1 MSYTITEQFLN
12 FLADKIEGKLSPEE
26 LIKKYP
32 DLDLKTAKSSGKNVL
47 LYFEQGEDKIALT
60 KTTSS
65 SYLAAKA
72 PMLKMIDDDI
82 KKIKSEFSCPPADK
96 QTTGLILFA
105 LKHCTSSSTG
115 QSLLTW
121 RLNLTSN
128 VRIPM
133 EYSNYRQI
141 VSALSWASELK
152 SLDKSKLFSIVKVGI
167 DSKLLKSID
176 NGNIGQLL
184 IVDLIYKSNKQVI
197 DWSDKTLSSQSDKI
211 KIFLKNKF
219 PKLKG
224 KELNVNKVLSEH
236 DPVKC
241 TLLQEDDVVMGEK
254 FVNYTMDKIDTIINL
269 SGYCFSVSY
278 LATGIVGT
286 RGLLHQV
293 LNSAPMNKEKETLI
307 VQTVANY
314 YSQPGN
320 IKEFNEDIMPAINAY
335 DTETKETIGKKIPI
349 DLQKG
354 DAYAKLV
361 IFFEYMLNDFQNA
374 ESIKGLKKIYLK
386 TNGLILD
393 VISYLGYI
401 CISDDIGAQAD
412 SKVPFKC
419 ATHSIA
425 LFLDFIDE
433 YKKDIENFSANGDTL
448 AAIIKD
454 IPTTCIHGI
463 GSRLVAFYIAIYEKV
478 ENFLKG
484 LTNKEKRDLLYIPE
498 GYDVADDE
506 IDKEINDL
514 MKISPLILIDKSKN
528 IYATSVAA
536 EYNHKYNSHP
546 LYRYNHTMVFE
557 QAGKNRRWNHTT
569 NNSYA
574 FNNKENLLRFNINEK
589 PHHSP
594 ITYHSFTR
602 FNFDNDT
609 YTKILNISE
618 KFQFDRKIRYEY
630 LIEHAKNVI
639 NLMKNRESINI
650 EEITEPVLYRRLFKL
665 NDHSGKYRTL
675 DLLANSHY
683 QIDKD
688 TKNVVVLNAYRSVND
703 NMIKYAQ
710 KARILSGLI
719 GYYDD
724 ETEFA
729 LHTDIKLINNVE
741 KEVGVVSTLI
751 ENALGIVQN
760 TSTEQLLPIFRGMT
774 CKYLE
779 NTLVHGE
786 SSTNKLNH
794 LKMQAQMKQDKDD
807 VLLYDIYLNLNM
819 ANAPIYYNKVESF
832 ISKKAV
838 KNKELQAGLKETLE
852 QMKDRM
858 VRLMKISYDVC
869 KRYASNPYYNPFGM
883 LRAAHMVLPTSF
895 KTMKTTDF
903 LDNYYMFTVSIWYN
917 TINPFHL
924 SNVSSTFKLS
934 IPNIM
939 QDFPIYKK
947 FNNKFDVSY
956 SDKSEVDAIP
966 FKKMDS
972 CKVSGLFEN
981 TLEFMRKN
989 YSYYDEETLPYGDLQ
1004 EAVPSRLKFLISA
1017 MAADKIETG
1026 LLFYAAF
1033 KRVMEASFNIL
1044 SDAEIVKQIIE

>member
-1 MSYTITEQFLN
+1 MSYTISEQLLN
-12 FLADKIEGKLSPEE
+12 FLADKVEDKLSSEE

-32 DLDLKTAKSSGKNVL
+32 NLDLQTAKSGKNVI
-47 LYFEQGEDKIALT
+47 LYFQHSDDKISLN

-96 QTTGLILFA
+96 QATGLILFA
-105 LKHCTSSSTG
+105 LKHCISSSG

-128 VRIPM
+128 IRIPV
-133 EYSNYRQI
+133 EYNNYRQI
-141 VSALSWASELK
+141 VSAISWAADMK
-152 SLDKSKLFSIVKVGI
+152 SLDKSKLFSIVKVAT

-176 NGNIGQLL
+176 EGKIGQLL
-184 IVDLIYKSNKQVI
+184 ITDLIYKSNKQLI
-197 DWSDKTLSSQSDKI
+197 DWKDKS
-211 KIFLKNKF
+211 LKNQHQKITEFLEKKF
-219 PKLKG
+219 PILKSIYRFD
-224 KELNVNKVLSEH
+224 VQKVLLDH

-241 TLLQEDDVVMGEK
+241 TLLREDDVVMGEK
-254 FVNYTMDKIDTIINL
+254 FTNYTMDKIDTIINL

-286 RGLLHQV
+286 KGLLHQV
-293 LNSAPMNKEKETLI
+293 ANGAPINKENEKLI
-307 VQTVANY
+307 IERIANY
-314 YSQPGN
+314 YSNN
-320 IKEFNEDIMPAINAY
+320 IKEFKDDVIPVLNAY
-335 DTETKETIGKKIPI
+335 DDESKATLGKLLPL
-349 DLQKG
+349 DLNASNVS
-354 DAYAKLV
+354 DAYDKLV
-361 IFFEYMLNDFQNA
+361 KLFEFLLNDFQNA

-393 VISYLGYI
+393 IIAYLGYI

-412 SKVPFKC
+412 SKVLFKC

-425 LFLDFIDE
+425 MFLDFIDE
-433 YKKDIENFSANGDTL
+433 YKKDIINFSANGDTL

-463 GSRLVAFYIAIYEKV
+463 GSRLVGFYIAIYEKV
-478 ENFLKG
+478 ESFLKG
-484 LTNKEKRDLLYIPE
+484 LTNKEKRELLYIPTD
-498 GYDVADDE
+498 YDIDITNDE
-506 IDKEINDL
+506 IDAEISDL
-514 MKISPLILIDKSKN
+514 MKISPLIMIDKKEK
-528 IYATSVAA
+528 IYLTSVAS

-569 NNSYA
+569 NSSYTFNS
-574 FNNKENLLRFNINEK
+574 KDNLLRFNINER
-589 PHHSP
+589 PYHSF
-594 ITYHSFTR
+594 ITYHSYPK
-602 FNFDNDT
+602 FNFDNET

-618 KFQFDRKIRYEY
+618 KFQFDRKLRYEY

-639 NLMKNRESINI
+639 DMMKNRGSINI
-650 EEITEPVLYRRLFKL
+650 EELTEPVLYRRVFKL
-665 NDHSGKYRTL
+665 SDHSGKYRTL

-703 NMIKYAQ
+703 NMIKYVQ
-710 KARILSGLI
+710 KARLLSGLI
-719 GYYDD
+719 GYYNDN
-724 ETEFA
+724 EFVVQN
-729 LHTDIKLINNVE
+729 DVKLIKNVE
-741 KEVGVVSTLI
+741 KEVGVVTTIL

-774 CKYLE
+774 YTYAK
-779 NTLVHGE
+779 NTLTHGE
-786 SSTNKLNH
+786 NTNKLTQ
-794 LKMQAQMKQDKDD
+794 LKMQAQMKQEKDE

-819 ANAPIYYNKVESF
+819 ANAPIYYSKVDALINKKE
-832 ISKKAV
+832 V
-838 KNKELQAGLKETLE
+838 KNKEVQAALKDTLK

-858 VRLMKISYDVC
+858 VRLIKISYDVC

-883 LRAAHMVLPTSF
+883 LRATTMIAPTL
-895 KTMKTTDF
+895 KELVND
-903 LDNYYMFTVSIWYN
+903 YYMYSVYIWYN
-917 TINPFHL
+917 TINPLHL
-924 SNVSSTFKLS
+924 NTVASTFKLS

-939 QDFPIYKK
+939 QDYQVYKK

-956 SDKSEVDAIP
+956 SDKSEVDATP
-966 FKKMDS
+966 FKKAES

-981 TLEFMRKN
+981 TLDFMRKN
-989 YSYYDEETLPYGDLQ
+989 YSYYNEETLPYGDLQ
-1004 EAVPSRLKFLISA
+1004 EAVPARLQFLISA

-1033 KRVMEASFNIL
+1033 KRVMETSFNIL
-1044 SDAEIVKQIIE
+1044 TDEEIVKQIIE